1 MDCVVS
7 RLGCSTFGVVLLTV
21 DPDELKLPNGV
32 GAVFDI
38 GGYDDDDDCVMPVV
52 LEDALLALSILFD
65 VVDSVALHEEKSTGA
80 VGFKEIFANGFG
92 ALFSAGLTEFVD
104 LLDFG
109 FVNVKPEEAEAD
121 VDVVIDGA

>member
-38 GGYDDDDDCVMPVV
+38 GGYDDDCVILVV
-52 LEDALLALSILFD
+52 LEDAHLALSILFD